1 MQNEAGRRIIRAEEG
16 KAYGT
21 ERKAHPQA
29 EGEAEGFYLRR
40 SGTLLGYLEF
50 IRSNKGRTSGSRVMF
65 SSPEHGTILLHKP
78 HPQKELKGYQ
88 VKQLVDFLEQEGL
101 I

>member
-1 MQNEAGRRIIRAEEG
+1 MPDSPDFTFE
-16 KAYGT
+16 
-21 ERKAHPQA
+21 
-29 EGEAEGFYLRR
+29 EAE
-40 SGTLLGYLEF
+40 TLLGYLEF

>member
-1 MQNEAGRRIIRAEEG
+1 MEAEEG

-21 ERKAHPQA
+21 E
-29 EGEAEGFYLRR
+29 
-40 SGTLLGYLEF
+40 
-50 IRSNKGRTSGSRVMF
+50 
-65 SSPEHGTILLHKP
+65 
-78 HPQKELKGYQ
+78 GYQ

>member
-1 MQNEAGRRIIRAEEG
+1 
-16 KAYGT
+16 
-21 ERKAHPQA
+21 
-29 EGEAEGFYLRR
+29 
-40 SGTLLGYLEF
+40 
-50 IRSNKGRTSGSRVMF
+50 MF

>member
-1 MQNEAGRRIIRAEEG
+1 MGQKEKLIRRLKERPRAE
-16 KAYGT
+16 
-21 ERKAHPQA
+21 
-29 EGEAEGFYLRR
+29 
-40 SGTLLGYLEF
+40 TLLGYLEF